1 MELKWSDV
9 FQRKIRVGDW
19 SEVGTPT
26 WTLVREAIQAGK
38 REEALELLDYVSN
51 EVKVMHDTEHSLA
64 EAASAYIADKMGE
77 EELERFWRELMEN
90 PVIPS
95 FLSAQTLEDAI
106 RQTAECQRGHFGAV
120 SVTEEPD
127 RYIVTYRPCGS
138 LVRLWQTRDV
148 GKTRKPHPWSWNE
161 AGVPYWCTHCN
172 VFFETVPAE
181 RTGYPDRV
189 TFPPATP
196 DEPCVHYYYKDR
208 DDIPEEYF
216 ARIGRTKPK
225 G

>member
-90 PVIPS
+90 SVIPS
-95 FLSAQTLEDAI
+95 FLSAQTLEDVI

-148 GKTRKPHPWSWNE
+148 GKTRKPSTSRGSAGPNRRGRAGARGADRSFAPSISSSADSLNHP
-161 AGVPYWCTHCN
+161 CLL
-172 VFFETVPAE
+172 
-181 RTGYPDRV
+181 
-189 TFPPATP
+189 
-196 DEPCVHYYYKDR
+196 
-208 DDIPEEYF
+208 IPW
-216 ARIGRTKPK
+216 
-225 G
+225 